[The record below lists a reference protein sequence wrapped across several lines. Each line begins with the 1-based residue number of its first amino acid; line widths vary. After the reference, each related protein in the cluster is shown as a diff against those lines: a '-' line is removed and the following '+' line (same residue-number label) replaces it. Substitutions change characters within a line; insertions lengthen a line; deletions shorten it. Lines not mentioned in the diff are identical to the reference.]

1 MGRFVIRKTQTG
13 FVFCLK
19 AANGETIATSEVYK
33 TLAGCKKGVC
43 SVVRNA
49 AAETLY
55 LDGETPQSVR
65 NPRYELYQDAAG
77 RCRFRLRAKNGE
89 IIAVSEDYLSKSGC
103 ENGIASVRRNA
114 PDARVAVI
122 VSK

>member
-19 AANGETIATSEVYK
+19 AANGETIATSEVYQ

-77 RCRFRLRAKNGE
+77 RYRFRLRAKKLYIRGSFDQAGNLTVTQLQ
-89 IIAVSEDYLSKSGC
+89 ISK
-103 ENGIASVRRNA
+103 GIQGGF
-114 PDARVAVI
+114 
-122 VSK
+122 